1 MDTGQEAISRK
12 SAILVQ
18 DPLKN
23 TQSSCISTGKVRNE
37 TEVVHF
43 SPWSSPCKIQVLFI
57 KLPKLRPDVLDWE
70 IKSYILTG
78 QYLVN
83 ILIVQ
88 YCAVKNWSRTKARIA
103 LRQYHWQHQMYQKM
117 LKMRQYMKKYCPS
130 WNTFSKKQ
138 YGFFTTLADPPPP
151 GLAKDHKK
159 YVFFGP
165 LP

>member
-23 TQSSCISTGKVRNE
+23 TQSSCISTGKVRKE

-117 LKMRQYMKKYCPS
+117 LRMRQYMKKIAHHKI
-130 WNTFSKKQ
+130 FFLKKAVWFI
-138 YGFFTTLADPPPP
+138 YYPRWPPPQW
-151 GLAKDHKK
+151 ATMWK
-159 YVFFGP
+159 
-165 LP
+165 